1 MVNVN
6 ELSMH
11 EKLGQ
16 MMMVGFDGNKISDR
30 IKDLVLKYK
39 VGGFILYKKNFDSYE
54 QMLQIIRELKS
65 LNSKN

>member
-1 MVNVN
+1 MFNITKEGNVMVNVN

-16 MMMVGFDGNKISDR
+16 MMRVGFDGNKISDR

-39 VGGFILYKKNFDSYE
+39 VGGFIILTL
-54 QMLQIIRELKS
+54 M
-65 LNSKN
+65 SKCCKL

>member
-16 MMMVGFDGNKISDR
+16 MMRVGFDGNKISDR

-39 VGGFILYKKNFDSYE
+39 VGGFIILTL
-54 QMLQIIRELKS
+54 M
-65 LNSKN
+65 SKCCKL

>member
-16 MMMVGFDGNKISDR
+16 MMRVGFDGNKISDR

-39 VGGFILYKKNFDSYE
+39 VGGLIILTL
-54 QMLQIIRELKS
+54 M
-65 LNSKN
+65 SKCCKL